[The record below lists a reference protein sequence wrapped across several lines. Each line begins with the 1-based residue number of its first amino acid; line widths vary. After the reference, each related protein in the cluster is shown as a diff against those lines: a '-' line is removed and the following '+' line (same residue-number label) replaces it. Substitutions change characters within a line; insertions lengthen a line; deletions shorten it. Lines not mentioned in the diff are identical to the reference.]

1 MEYTLVPQQEFL
13 SPRTHICWEAP
24 VVHNLALSL
33 LFPSV
38 SYTFLLCDLAS
49 LLSIFSFFPL
59 VLKQA
64 VYCVC
69 SAEQPALK
77 AVYMCVS
84 VFVPARLS
92 DHVNPLRGP
101 AHLLPALPPFFPSTG
116 LHWLALPSQP
126 PDMLSHLSI
135 TTHSDPQGPITWE
148 VTPH

>member
-1 MEYTLVPQQEFL
+1 MEYTLGLQQEFL

-84 VFVPARLS
+84 VFVPASLS

-101 AHLLPALPPFFPSTG
+101 AHLLPALPPFFFPLLAFIG
-116 LHWLALPSQP
+116 LHGP
-126 PDMLSHLSI
+126 LSHLICSPTCQSQPTRI
-135 TTHSDPQGPITWE
+135 HKGQSH
-148 VTPH
+148 VR